1 VAADIVFLDGH
12 LDMSTISADD
22 ITLAGNSLLAEIAAI
37 KNTDLSTFTVQDGT
51 ASAPSLS
58 FQSDPNTGLFRQ
70 GTDTVAL
77 AAGGVATLVAN
88 ATHVTM
94 GNIVA
99 TDVLIDGNSATT
111 LRTDTWLQSTD
122 GQDRVYYTAN
132 GATRFNGNVEAN
144 VFVGDGQYLSN
155 VATTDASSLVSGTLD
170 TARLPADVTV
180 SGNVTATTFFGNVDF
195 TSYNQEID
203 GELTVLDTLIVDGD
217 VVIAGNSV
225 EARLA
230 NIEAR
235 LAALE

>member
-1 VAADIVFLDGH
+1 
-12 LDMSTISADD
+12 
-22 ITLAGNSLLAEIAAI
+22 
-37 KNTDLSTFTVQDGT
+37 
-51 ASAPSLS
+51 
-58 FQSDPNTGLFRQ
+58 
-70 GTDTVAL
+70 
-77 AAGGVATLVAN
+77 
-88 ATHVTM
+88 
-94 GNIVA
+94 
-99 TDVLIDGNSATT
+99 
-111 LRTDTWLQSTD
+111 
-122 GQDRVYYTAN
+122 
-132 GATRFNGNVEAN
+132 
-144 VFVGDGQYLSN
+144 